1 MLFGLYKRVIFKTI
15 VGAIKGTTCFEG
27 IQIEFV
33 CSVLSGIIRVL
44 VREYA
49 IKHYFYKVI
58 IIFETILQEY
68 FKLRKR
74 NNVVNYRLKKIT
86 VI

>member
-15 VGAIKGTTCFEG
+15 VGAIKGTTYFEG
-27 IQIEFV
+27 IQNEFV
-33 CSVLSGIIRVL
+33 CSVLSGMISVV

-58 IIFETILQEY
+58 IILKTILQETY
-68 FKLRKR
+68 S
-74 NNVVNYRLKKIT
+74 V
-86 VI
+86 